1 MATTI
6 STVNQSLVD
15 SKVVAALRYFLP
27 MLKAFSYQVESEG
40 KIKDDVVYVPIATD
54 PTAQSKTAGT
64 RVTANGTVAGTS
76 VTLSNHYAA
85 GWDATEGSISPA
97 LFGNYWSD
105 KAAGAVY
112 SLAKQV
118 IDAALAVV
126 TASNFGNDE
135 GEDKLTVSAAD
146 FGANDLAKLWQ
157 YGATKIKQREVS
169 LGLNASYAAALMGE
183 TSLAQVFATGGSNF
197 IATGVLPTLIG
208 MNTWAYPGFP
218 TNSENLGGAVFG
230 RAAVLVG
237 CAPVA
242 PLAAAGEGNIVERRI
257 ITDTDSGIS
266 VLYTMTADGAGTVNG
281 ECEMLYGVAKGQ
293 DAVVRLV
300 SA

>member
-27 MLKAFSYQVESEG
+27 MLKAFSYGVESEG
-40 KIKDDVVYVPIATD
+40 KIQNDIVYVPIATD
-54 PTAQSKTAGT
+54 PTAQSKTNGT

-85 GWDATEGSISPA
+85 GWDATEGSIAPPV
-97 LFGNYWSD
+97 FGPYWAD
-105 KAAGAVY
+105 KAAGAIY

-118 IDAALAVV
+118 IDAALAYV
-126 TASNFGNDE
+126 TAANFGSTE
-135 GEDKLTVSAAD
+135 GTDKLTVAAAD

-157 YGATKIKQREVS
+157 YGATKIKQREIS
-169 LGLNASYAAALMGE
+169 LGLNAAYAAALMGS
-183 TSLAQVFATGGSNF
+183 TSLAQVFATNGSNF
-197 IATGVLPTLIG
+197 ISTGVLPTLIG
-208 MNTWAYPGFP
+208 MNTWAYPAFP

-230 RAAVLVG
+230 RAAILVG
-237 CAPVA
+237 IAPVA

-257 ITDTDSGIS
+257 ITEPDSGIS
-266 VLYTMTADGAGTVNG
+266 VLYTMTADGAGTING
-281 ECEMLYGVAKGQ
+281 ECELLYGIAKGQ
-293 DAVVRLV
+293 DAVVRLL